1 MTLAVDHLRLAVSR
15 RSLLATRM
23 AEIDR
28 ELQRLTDS
36 GEIERWLVE
45 SEATYRDMIA
55 QPEPR
60 R

>member
-1 MTLAVDHLRLAVSR
+1 MV
-15 RSLLATRM
+15 
-23 AEIDR
+23 EIDR
-28 ELQRLTDS
+28 ELQRLADS
-36 GEIERWLVE
+36 GEIERWLAE